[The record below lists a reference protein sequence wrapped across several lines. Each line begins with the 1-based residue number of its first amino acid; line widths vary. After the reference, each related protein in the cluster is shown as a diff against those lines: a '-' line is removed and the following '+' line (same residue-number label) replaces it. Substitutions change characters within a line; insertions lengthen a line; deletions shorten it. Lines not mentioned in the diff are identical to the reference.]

1 MEQCTFRHFMRMPHC
16 PANRITQPGAS
27 ARTRTTYWAA
37 HVREWLSISGVIIVS
52 YEDLCLNFINI
63 METLVE
69 QLDFPAFAQIR
80 FSRPVTDN
88 KTPAGGPVKQ
98 HRKPQR
104 GLQHVRKLLTG
115 KDLSA
120 GTSKQKKNTAIGQWR
135 HFFDEQDQQFFTE
148 ETGDV
153 MRRLRYRN

>member
-1 MEQCTFRHFMRMPHC
+1 
-16 PANRITQPGAS
+16 
-27 ARTRTTYWAA
+27 
-37 HVREWLSISGVIIVS
+37 
-52 YEDLCLNFINI
+52 